1 MSRSEKND
9 KSTPIFCHRICRA
22 STDFVS
28 TADYWGQRWPGCH
41 LNHHRRQW
49 LHHDFHVQFPK
60 INLIDLAFRSQ
71 HGSVMLTDRP
81 ATAPVLLT
89 TQQAADRLG
98 LTTSA
103 LHELRCRDDGLPI
116 VQKGLLVG
124 YPISPTGNAL
134 PGQPVSV
141 AGHSVLVRGPHQDTP
156 RGTGHDQ
163 SEPAGF

>member
-1 MSRSEKND
+1 LINTNNVLLITWDESAK
-9 KSTPIFCHRICRA
+9 
-22 STDFVS
+22 
-28 TADYWGQRWPGCH
+28 H
-41 LNHHRRQW
+41 LT
-49 LHHDFHVQFPK
+49 FPL
-60 INLIDLAFRSQ
+60 NSAFID
-71 HGSVMLTDRP
+71 VMLTDRP